1 MPYARNMAD
10 HYLVTDL
17 LPPVARLFF
26 LGYLNGPAA
35 GEASEG
41 SQEGGLSL
49 SMVQK
54 ALLLGVGLQ
63 HRSVDA
69 LAVELKLPV
78 SQVLRPTAAQDTRG
92 HRAGPSPP
100 PPPAHTSLWSDA
112 FVFRVGIDARAA
124 AVYSECGRQMSRAF
138 EP

>member
-1 MPYARNMAD
+1 MAD

-49 SMVQK
+49 SMVKK

-100 PPPAHTSLWSDA
+100 PPHTPPRGVMTSKKNTI
-112 FVFRVGIDARAA
+112 FRVGIDARAA

>member
-10 HYLVTDL
+10 HHLVTDL

-78 SQVLRPTAAQDTRG
+78 SQVLRHTAALPLHRLSELSYLALSRSGQLPKKVGRSGDEGVGRG
-92 HRAGPSPP
+92 DAEGCLIREAGRN
-100 PPPAHTSLWSDA
+100 T
-112 FVFRVGIDARAA
+112 I
-124 AVYSECGRQMSRAF
+124 
-138 EP
+138 